1 VAPVTEWWT
10 YRIDSF
16 LLFSARTYQ
25 RLIESANADFWPLQ
39 MVTLMVGVGLLLWLG
54 RPHSQRRDRVVFVL
68 LALAW
73 AWVAWGFLHR
83 RFATI
88 NWAADYAAAL
98 FALQALA
105 LLWVGLSR
113 GGRVRRRKLS
123 PTDPVAILLIVLGV
137 IVYPFIAPM
146 LGRPWTQAEVVA
158 VMPDPT
164 VITTMGFLLLAEPP
178 RRALIVVPALW
189 CAFSGA
195 MLWGL
200 RLGHAWAPPLLALLA
215 LACLLWR
222 RRFVL
227 HHP

>member
-1 VAPVTEWWT
+1 MTEWWT

-25 RLIESANADFWPLQ
+25 RLIESTNTDVWPLQ
-39 MVTLMVGVGLLLWLG
+39 MVTLMAGMGLLLWLG

-73 AWVAWGFLHR
+73 AWVAWDFLHR

-88 NWAADYAAAL
+88 NWAADYAAVL
-98 FALQALA
+98 FALQAVA
-105 LLWVGLSR
+105 LLWVGVSR

-137 IVYPFIAPM
+137 IVYPLLAPM
-146 LGRPWTQAEVVA
+146 LGRPWLQAEVFA
-158 VMPDPT
+158 VSPDPT
-164 VITTMGFLLLAEPP
+164 VITTLGFLLLAEPP
-178 RRALIVVPALW
+178 RRLLIVVPVLW
-189 CAFSGA
+189 CLFHGA
-195 MLWGL
+195 LLWGL
-200 RLGHAWAPPLLALLA
+200 RAGQAWVPPAVAMLA

-222 RRFVL
+222 RRFVV
-227 HHP
+227 HPT

>member
-1 VAPVTEWWT
+1 MTEWWS
-10 YRIDSF
+10 YRLDSF

-25 RLIESANADFWPLQ
+25 RLIESHNAGVWPLQ
-39 MVTLMVGVGLLLWLG
+39 IVTLMCGVGLLVWLG
-54 RPHSQRRDRVVFVL
+54 RPHSPRRDRVVFVA

-83 RFATI
+83 RFAAI
-88 NWAADYAAAL
+88 NWAAEYAAAC
-98 FALQALA
+98 FVLQAAA
-105 LLWVGLSR
+105 LLWAGLAR
-113 GGRVRRRKLS
+113 RGRVRRRKLS

-137 IVYPFIAPM
+137 IVYPLIAPM
-146 LGRPWTQAEVVA
+146 LGRPWAQAEVFA

-164 VITTMGFLLLAEPP
+164 VITTLGFLLLAEPP

-189 CAFSGA
+189 CLFSGA

-200 RLGHAWAPPLLALLA
+200 RTGHAWVLPAVALLA
-215 LACLLWR
+215 VACLLWR

>member
-1 VAPVTEWWT
+1 VTEWWT

-25 RLIESANADFWPLQ
+25 RLIESTNTDLWPLQ
-39 MVTLMVGVGLLLWLG
+39 MLMLMAGVSLLLWLG

-73 AWVAWGFLHR
+73 AWVAWNFLHR
-83 RFATI
+83 RFAAI
-88 NWAADYAAAL
+88 NWAADYAAVL

-105 LLWVGLSR
+105 LLWVGVSR
-113 GGRVRRRKLS
+113 GGRVTRRELS

-137 IVYPFIAPM
+137 IVYPLFAPM
-146 LGRPWTQAEVVA
+146 LGRPWAQAEVFAVA
-158 VMPDPT
+158 PDPT
-164 VITTMGFLLLAEPP
+164 VITTLGFLLLAEPP
-178 RRALIVVPALW
+178 RRLLIVVPVLW
-189 CAFSGA
+189 CLLHGA

-200 RLGHAWAPPLLALLA
+200 RAPHAWVAPAVAVLALV
-215 LACLLWR
+215 CLLWR

-227 HHP
+227 QPS

>member
-1 VAPVTEWWT
+1 MTEWWT

-25 RLIESANADFWPLQ
+25 RLIESTNTDVWPLQ
-39 MVTLMVGVGLLLWLG
+39 MVTLMAGMGLLLWLG

-73 AWVAWGFLHR
+73 AWVAWDFLHR

-88 NWAADYAAAL
+88 NWAADYAALL
-98 FALQALA
+98 FALQAVA

-137 IVYPFIAPM
+137 IVYPLLAPM
-146 LGRPWTQAEVVA
+146 LGRPWVQAEVFAVA
-158 VMPDPT
+158 PDPT
-164 VITTMGFLLLAEPP
+164 VITTLGFLLLAEPP
-178 RRALIVVPALW
+178 RRLLIVVPVLW
-189 CAFSGA
+189 CLFHGA
-195 MLWGL
+195 LLWGL
-200 RLGHAWAPPLLALLA
+200 RAGQAWVPPAVALLA
-215 LACLLWR
+215 VACLLWR
-222 RRFVL
+222 RKFVL
-227 HHP
+227 HHF

>member
-1 VAPVTEWWT
+1 MTEWWT

-25 RLIESANADFWPLQ
+25 RLIESTNTDAWPLQ
-39 MVTLMVGVGLLLWLG
+39 MVTLMAGVGLLLWLG

-73 AWVAWGFLHR
+73 AWVAWNFLHR

-88 NWAADYAAAL
+88 NWAADYAAML
-98 FALQALA
+98 FALQAVA
-105 LLWVGLSR
+105 LLWVGVAR

-137 IVYPFIAPM
+137 IVYPLLAPM
-146 LGRPWTQAEVVA
+146 LGRPWLQAEVFA
-158 VMPDPT
+158 VSPDPT
-164 VITTMGFLLLAEPP
+164 VITTLGFLLLAEPP
-178 RRALIVVPALW
+178 RRVLIVVPVLW
-189 CAFSGA
+189 CLFSGA

-200 RLGHAWAPPLLALLA
+200 RFGNAWVMPLVAGLAVV
-215 LACLLWR
+215 CLLWR

>member
-1 VAPVTEWWT
+1 LTEWWT

-25 RLIESANADFWPLQ
+25 RLIESTNTDVWPLQ
-39 MVTLMVGVGLLLWLG
+39 MVTLMAGMGLLLWLG

-73 AWVAWGFLHR
+73 AWVAWNFLHR

-88 NWAADYAAAL
+88 NWVADYAAML
-98 FALQALA
+98 FALQAVA
-105 LLWVGLSR
+105 LLWVGVSR

-137 IVYPFIAPM
+137 IVYPLLAPM
-146 LGRPWTQAEVVA
+146 LGRPWVQAEVFA
-158 VMPDPT
+158 VSPDPT
-164 VITTMGFLLLAEPP
+164 VITTLGFLLLAEPP
-178 RRALIVVPALW
+178 RRLLIVVPVLW
-189 CAFSGA
+189 CLFHGA
-195 MLWGL
+195 LLWGL
-200 RLGHAWAPPLLALLA
+200 RAGQAWVPPAVAVLA

-222 RRFVL
+222 RRFVV
-227 HHP
+227 HPT

>member
-1 VAPVTEWWT
+1 MTEWWT

-25 RLIESANADFWPLQ
+25 RLIESTNTDVWPLQ
-39 MVTLMVGVGLLLWLG
+39 MVTLMVGMGLLLWLG

-73 AWVAWGFLHR
+73 AWVAWDFLHR

-88 NWAADYAAAL
+88 NWAADYAALL
-98 FALQALA
+98 FALQAVA

-137 IVYPFIAPM
+137 IVYPLLAPM
-146 LGRPWTQAEVVA
+146 LGRPWVQAEVFAVA
-158 VMPDPT
+158 PDPT
-164 VITTMGFLLLAEPP
+164 VITTLGFLLLAEPP
-178 RRALIVVPALW
+178 RRLLIVVPVLW
-189 CAFSGA
+189 CLFHGA
-195 MLWGL
+195 LLWGL
-200 RLGHAWAPPLLALLA
+200 RAGQAWVPPAVALLA
-215 LACLLWR
+215 VACLLWR
-222 RRFVL
+222 RKFVL
-227 HHP
+227 HHF